1 MSLIQNLFGKSPIAP
16 MQRHMR
22 AAVACA
28 REVPAL
34 LEAMEQGDA
43 AAIAERR
50 REIDRLEHE
59 ADEIKNEIRN
69 HLPKRLFM
77 PVERRDMLEILDS
90 QDSIA
95 DTAQDIAGLADQRAM
110 KVPASMR
117 EPLRALVQ
125 RVVAACEHA
134 GRVIDE
140 LDELLETGFRG
151 REVGRVEE
159 MIDELSRIES
169 DTDELA
175 EQIVRKIFA
184 AEQELGVGT
193 VFWYQMVGWIG
204 DLADYA
210 ERVGNRLR
218 LLIAS

>member
-1 MSLIQNLFGKSPIAP
+1 
-16 MQRHMR
+16 
-22 AAVACA
+22 
-28 REVPAL
+28 
-34 LEAMEQGDA
+34 
-43 AAIAERR
+43 
-50 REIDRLEHE
+50 
-59 ADEIKNEIRN
+59 
-69 HLPKRLFM
+69 
-77 PVERRDMLEILDS
+77 
-90 QDSIA
+90 
-95 DTAQDIAGLADQRAM
+95 
-110 KVPASMR
+110 
-117 EPLRALVQ
+117 
-125 RVVAACEHA
+125 
-134 GRVIDE
+134 VIDE

>member
-110 KVPASMR
+110 KVPASMPTGR
-117 EPLRALVQ
+117 R
-125 RVVAACEHA
+125 RV
-134 GRVIDE
+134 
-140 LDELLETGFRG
+140 
-151 REVGRVEE
+151 
-159 MIDELSRIES
+159 
-169 DTDELA
+169 
-175 EQIVRKIFA
+175 
-184 AEQELGVGT
+184 
-193 VFWYQMVGWIG
+193 
-204 DLADYA
+204 
-210 ERVGNRLR
+210 
-218 LLIAS
+218 

>member
-1 MSLIQNLFGKSPIAP
+1 

-77 PVERRDMLEILDS
+77 AVERRDMLEILDS

-140 LDELLETGFRG
+140 LDELVETGFRG

-184 AEQELGVGT
+184 AEKELGVGT

>member
-34 LEAMEQGDA
+34 FEAMEQGDA
-43 AAIAERR
+43 DAIAEPR

-77 PVERRDMLEILDS
+77 AFERRDMLEILDS

-110 KVPASMR
+110 KVPANVR

-125 RVVAACEHA
+125 RVVAACELA

-140 LDELLETGFRG
+140 LDELVETGFRG

-159 MIDELSRIES
+159 MINELSRIES

-184 AEQELGVGT
+184 AEKELGVGT
-193 VFWYQMVGWIG
+193 VFWYQMIGWVG

-218 LLIAS
+218 LLIAT

>member
-22 AAVACA
+22 VAVACA